1 MRIKVNLPNCGGHS
15 TTQADLCIGA
25 THLLGSVCI
34 TLYYPTAP
42 LKPAISVSTIT
53 LFLIELLEAL
63 QRKHG
68 TITKRQFQELT
79 YKLVSKE
86 NHVNNNFAIVVNSLY
101 Q

>member
-1 MRIKVNLPNCGGHS
+1 MANIPQYS
-15 TTQADLCIGA
+15 
-25 THLLGSVCI
+25 
-34 TLYYPTAP
+34 LYCATAP

-68 TITKRQFQELT
+68 TITQRQFQELT

-86 NHVNNNFAIVVNSLY
+86 NHLNNNFAIVVNSLY